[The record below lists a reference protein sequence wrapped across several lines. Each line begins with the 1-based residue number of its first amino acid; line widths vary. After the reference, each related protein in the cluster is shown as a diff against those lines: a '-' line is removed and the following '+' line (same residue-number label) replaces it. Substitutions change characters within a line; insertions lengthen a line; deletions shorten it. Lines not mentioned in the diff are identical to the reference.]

1 MDDWQ
6 AYHNNA
12 WYQWNCAHP
21 EVPPGGLRALS
32 EAEREKLHHDVD
44 GFRVTS
50 YFGTESPDYQ
60 FFPTL
65 DRSLRHLGTKT
76 DIHGRRV
83 VIMPISKSEM
93 AKRPPTVGLGILDS
107 LPLEVLNVVI
117 SVLDIAAMSRFKA
130 VNRRAFQV
138 VNAHPQVQLLIWQ
151 AQEVLR
157 GFFAVKL
164 AATVTVETLV
174 ARLAESRCVE
184 CGDFGGY
191 MYLLTLERFCAW
203 CAQKTDRIVAVQ
215 ELVALAR
222 FGLTPE
228 ALRSIPRFEKFPA
241 PTHHEPDE
249 GKYLPLFDRE
259 SVLKAAIA
267 RHGSE
272 EAMSEFARRI
282 EPHILQSYKN
292 DIEERE
298 RKHDEARFRKR
309 RARKVRYRAYTRAR
323 VAQKK
328 AERERRKREVK
339 ANQESGI
346 SLNETD
352 HDSSTDPNTDAWS
365 ELEAEEDALPKA
377 LQKAEE
383 ERELSTSC
391 QDPHIS
397 QSLRCAA
404 LLRVPWLNTKRRIA
418 EWGFHCV
425 GCLHRRWLHTAV
437 PRDND
442 KQTYFRRDFLVSTF
456 EGHLEEFGP
465 IRDDGHHTRR
475 CCEQG
480 ICNKRAH
487 CHCKVCR
494 PNERIMIEYRNYW
507 AA

>member
-1 MDDWQ
+1 
-6 AYHNNA
+6 
-12 WYQWNCAHP
+12 
-21 EVPPGGLRALS
+21 
-32 EAEREKLHHDVD
+32 
-44 GFRVTS
+44 
-50 YFGTESPDYQ
+50 
-60 FFPTL
+60 
-65 DRSLRHLGTKT
+65 
-76 DIHGRRV
+76 
-83 VIMPISKSEM
+83 M

-272 EAMSEFARRI
+272 EAM
-282 EPHILQSYKN
+282 
-292 DIEERE
+292 
-298 RKHDEARFRKR
+298 
-309 RARKVRYRAYTRAR
+309 T
-323 VAQKK
+323 
-328 AERERRKREVK
+328 
-339 ANQESGI
+339 
-346 SLNETD
+346 
-352 HDSSTDPNTDAWS
+352 
-365 ELEAEEDALPKA
+365 EEDALPKA

-465 IRDDGHHTRR
+465 ILDDGHHTRR